1 MSTGKEVPMHAVVG
15 KVAIDAG
22 RADEAREL
30 LDTFTI
36 PTVTQQPGFISGT
49 WMRSADGT
57 SGTSVLLVDSAEA
70 ATAIATRMAA
80 GPPPEAPVTFV
91 SADVFE
97 VVAQA

>member
-1 MSTGKEVPMHAVVG
+1 MYAVVG
-15 KVAIDAG
+15 RVAIDAG

-80 GPPPEAPVTFV
+80 GPPAGAPVTFV

>member
-1 MSTGKEVPMHAVVG
+1 MHAVVG
-15 KVAIDAG
+15 RVAIDSG

-36 PTVTQQPGFISGT
+36 PTVKQQPGFVSGT
-49 WMRSADGT
+49 WLRSADGT
-57 SGTSVLLVDSAEA
+57 SGTSVLLVDTAEA
-70 ATAIATRMAA
+70 ATALATRMAE
-80 GPPPEAPVTFV
+80 GPPPEAPVKFV